1 MKNALAGLLVVV
13 AVAAVA
19 IPSFGCGGGTSVS
32 MFIDTKVEQPV
43 LPTTEVFNTQAARNA
58 EQVM

>member
-1 MKNALAGLLVVV
+1 MKNMMAGLLVVV

-32 MFIDTKVEQPV
+32 MFVDTQVEAPQ
-43 LPTTEVFNTQAARNA
+43 LPPSETFNLQASRNTHEV
-58 EQVM
+58 M

>member
-1 MKNALAGLLVVV
+1 MKNVLAGLLVAV

-32 MFIDTKVEQPV
+32 MFIDTKVEAPT
-43 LPTTEVFNTQAARNA
+43 LPTQEVFNTQAARPTL
-58 EQVM
+58 EVM

>member
-1 MKNALAGLLVVV
+1 MKNAFAGLLVAV

-32 MFIDTKVEQPV
+32 MFVDTQVEQPS
-43 LPTTEVFNTQAARNA
+43 LPPTEVFNTQPSRNTL
-58 EQVM
+58 EVM

>member
-1 MKNALAGLLVVV
+1 MKNVMAGLLVLV

-32 MFIDTKVEQPV
+32 MFVDTQVEQPT
-43 LPTTEVFNTQAARNA
+43 LPAADVVTPTAGRPTLEV
-58 EQVM
+58 M

>member
-1 MKNALAGLLVVV
+1 MKNMMAGLLVVV

-32 MFIDTKVEQPV
+32 MFIDTKVEQPT
-43 LPTTEVFNTQAARNA
+43 LPPNEVFTPSVSRNTL
-58 EQVM
+58 EVM

>member
-19 IPSFGCGGGTSVS
+19 IPSFACGGGTSVS
-32 MFIDTKVEQPV
+32 MFIDTKVEQPT
-43 LPTTEVFNTQAARNA
+43 LPPNEVFTPQAQRNTY
-58 EQVM
+58 EVM

>member
-1 MKNALAGLLVVV
+1 MKNVLAGLLVVV

-32 MFIDTKVEQPV
+32 MFVDSSVEAPT
-43 LPTTEVFNTQAARNA
+43 LPPNEVFTVQRSGHSL
-58 EQVM
+58 EVM